1 MTGLNIALFLTV
13 AWVVG
18 IGALH
23 TAGVIDVNTRDQAVA
38 LLLGGGLGSAGT
50 YAWLKRPQSSAP
62 AEDDLIG

>member
-50 YAWLKRPQSSAP
+50 YAWMKRPQPAP
-62 AEDDLIG
+62 ADDDLIG